1 MCVYC
6 YPSAA
11 HCEVLQTVNSL
22 YLASTLS
29 QLQQTSQA
37 GQSWGALKEP
47 LLRECATVLLTHIV
61 KVLCVY
67 VHIIEERDPEAREK
81 VALCS
86 WPLPYIHEWN
96 ITILFITAEV
106 AHACNIST
114 EGTRWFAISRKT
126 ETSDPG
132 VIAKIFSCSKVIQTA
147 HLKTYKKSSFNDC
160 RDGLGQFAHLP
171 HYMKIYD
178 ASKAAYSNYKVS

>member
-1 MCVYC
+1 MGNPRYLSCSCNTHMKCYTIAPYEDSMCIYC
-6 YPSAA
+6 CISAA

-47 LLRECATVLLTHIV
+47 LLRECATVLLTHII

-81 VALCS
+81 VEL
-86 WPLPYIHEWN
+86 
-96 ITILFITAEV
+96 
-106 AHACNIST
+106 
-114 EGTRWFAISRKT
+114 
-126 ETSDPG
+126 
-132 VIAKIFSCSKVIQTA
+132 
-147 HLKTYKKSSFNDC
+147 
-160 RDGLGQFAHLP
+160 
-171 HYMKIYD
+171 
-178 ASKAAYSNYKVS
+178 YS